1 MEQDINLRDNDKI
14 EAAIEALQKE
24 TTEEMLAH
32 TLTVIRK
39 RMKENR
45 HLIPE
50 STVSNQIIQRDPF
63 QDRP

>member
-39 RMKENR
+39 RMKEKGG
-45 HLIPE
+45 
-50 STVSNQIIQRDPF
+50 
-63 QDRP
+63 